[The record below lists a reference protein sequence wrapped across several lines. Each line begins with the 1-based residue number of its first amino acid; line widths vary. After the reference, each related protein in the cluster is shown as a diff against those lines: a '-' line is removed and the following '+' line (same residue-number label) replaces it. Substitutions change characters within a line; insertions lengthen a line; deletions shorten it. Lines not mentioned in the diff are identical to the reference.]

1 MHACVRARWCVCV
14 RVCVFM
20 RVCVSLS
27 GGFSLRAVEDSIPDE
42 SVTSGLNRG
51 DGEAELESSVAD
63 GHGGDW

>member
-1 MHACVRARWCVCV
+1 MCVYVGACVCA

-27 GGFSLRAVEDSIPDE
+27 GGFSLREVEDSIPDE

-63 GHGGDW
+63 GHGGVW